1 MYSQIAK
8 SQWFLGDTQ
17 IWGWLNWVIM
27 VHKYFQPCYI
37 SFFSLGISKVLSKM
51 SDVGENY
58 VGRSR
63 QLFNNHQ
70 RIGGSTG
77 LSKKIESKQ
86 FY

>member
-1 MYSQIAK
+1 
-8 SQWFLGDTQ
+8 
-17 IWGWLNWVIM
+17 M
-27 VHKYFQPCYI
+27 VRKFFHPWYI
-37 SFFSLGISKVLSKM
+37 NFFSLGTSKVLSKM

-63 QLFNNHQ
+63 QLFNNYQ